1 MTSMSD
7 EDYAKLLGFRSDL
20 RRFLHWSEE
29 QAIAAGLTPSQ
40 HQLLLAIKGH
50 RGDRG
55 PTIGE
60 AADYLAL
67 RHHSAVGLIDRAEKA
82 GYVKRSKDADDHRVI
97 HLQLRPAGAKLIQHL
112 SQAHLEELRRL
123 ESFRLFEPLDRAGQA
138 SS

>member
-1 MTSMSD
+1 MTPMSA
-7 EDYAKLLGFRSDL
+7 EDYAKLLGFRTDL
-20 RRFLHWSEE
+20 RRFLRWSEE

-60 AADYLAL
+60 VASYLSL

-82 GYVKRSKDADDHRVI
+82 GYVKRGKDADDHRVI
-97 HLQLRPAGAKLIQHL
+97 RLQLCPAGAQIIQRL

-123 ESFRLFEPLDRAGQA
+123 ESFRLFEPLE
-138 SS
+138 